1 MVDYIFSSYLFNCP
15 GFVYKPTRRL
25 DERRTK
31 SKIKNK
37 MSLLKVKN
45 LNISY
50 PTRKETIV
58 ASKDV
63 EFTLERGEILGIVGE
78 SGSGKSTIA
87 NAIINLIDP
96 PGEITGG
103 SIKIDKIELRD
114 NEEVIQKIR
123 GKKIGFVFQDPQ
135 TSLNP
140 LFKIKDQLI
149 ETIQTHL
156 DLDYQEAL
164 NRSIQ
169 LLEEVGIDNAEK
181 RIEDYPHQFSGGM
194 RQRVV
199 IALAI
204 SCEPDL
210 IIADEPTTALDVSI
224 QYQILEL
231 LKDLTQKRN
240 LGVII
245 ITHDMGVIAETTN
258 KVIVM
263 RYGVIVEQGDTKELL
278 TNPKSTEARS
288 LVISVPPTNKKID
301 RFKLISPD
309 GKEITSD
316 SKNLT
321 KKIIKTWGV
330 RENTNQ
336 KLLELKDVTKIFDDN
351 SMASKFSFGP
361 KKQIVDKV
369 VKAVDTVSFELFE
382 GETLGLVGESG
393 SGKSTIA
400 KIITGLVRPTS
411 GEIFYNNI
419 SLYNSKRKYQ
429 IDKSRGQIQM
439 IFQDPYSSLNPRFKV
454 RDIISEPIKLFQKN
468 INRNELIQNTHDLID
483 IVGMTRQSLDRY
495 PHEFSGGQRQRISIA
510 RALATRPRLL
520 VCDEPTSALD
530 VSIQAQILNL
540 LKDIQDELHL
550 TMLFISHDLPVIR
563 QMCNRIVVLKNGGV
577 CETKE
582 TEDLFNNPEHP
593 YTQELIRL
601 MPKIESIV

>member
-1 MVDYIFSSYLFNCP
+1 
-15 GFVYKPTRRL
+15 
-25 DERRTK
+25 
-31 SKIKNK
+31 
-37 MSLLKVKN
+37 MSFLEVKN

-96 PGEITGG
+96 PGEITSG
-103 SIKIDKIELRD
+103 SIKIDNYELRD
-114 NEEVIQKIR
+114 NEELIQKIR

-156 DLDYQEAL
+156 NLNYPDAL
-164 NRSIQ
+164 KKSIQ
-169 LLEEVGIDNAEK
+169 LLEEVGIENAEK

-224 QYQILEL
+224 QHQILEL
-231 LKDLTQKRN
+231 LKDLTKKRN

-245 ITHDMGVIAETTN
+245 ITHDMGVIAETTD

-263 RYGVIVEQGDTKELL
+263 RHGLIVEQGDTKELL
-278 TNPKSTEARS
+278 TNPKSNEARS

-330 RENTNQ
+330 REKN
-336 KLLELKDVTKIFDDN
+336 KDKKVLQLASVTKIFDDKSLIN
-351 SMASKFSFGP
+351 NFSFGS
-361 KKQIVDKV
+361 KNESTIKLE
-369 VKAVDTVSFELFE
+369 KAGDNVSFELFE

-400 KIITGLVRPTS
+400 KIITGLVRPS
-411 GEIFYNNI
+411 NGEIFYNDI
-419 SLYNSKRKYQ
+419 SLYNLKRKYQ

-439 IFQDPYSSLNPRFKV
+439 IFQDPYSSFNPRFKV

-468 INRNELIQNTHDLID
+468 INKNELTQNLYDLID
-483 IVGMTRQSLDRY
+483 IVGMSRQSLDRY

-510 RALATRPRLL
+510 RALATRPSLL
-520 VCDEPTSALD
+520 ICDEPTSALD
-530 VSIQAQILNL
+530 VSIQAQVLNL

-563 QMCNRIVVLKNGGV
+563 QMCNRIVVLKNGSI

-582 TEDLFNNPEHP
+582 SEELFNNPEHQ
-593 YTQELIRL
+593 YTKELIRL
-601 MPKIESIV
+601 MPKIESII

>member
-1 MVDYIFSSYLFNCP
+1 MN
-15 GFVYKPTRRL
+15 
-25 DERRTK
+25 
-31 SKIKNK
+31 
-37 MSLLKVKN
+37 LLEIKN

-50 PTRKETIV
+50 KTRKETII
-58 ASKDV
+58 ASSNV
-63 EFTLERGEILGIVGE
+63 SFTLERGEILGIVGE
-78 SGSGKSTIA
+78 SGSGKSTVA

-96 PGEITGG
+96 PGQITGG
-103 SIKIDKIELRD
+103 TIKIDNNELQN
-114 NEEVIQKIR
+114 NEEIIQKIR

-156 DLDYQEAL
+156 NLSHDEAL
-164 NRSIQ
+164 KRAVN
-169 LLEEVGIDNAEK
+169 LLEEVGIENATK

-231 LKDLTQKRN
+231 LKELTKKRN

-263 RYGVIVEQGDTKELL
+263 RHGLIVEQGNTKDLL
-278 TNPKSTEARS
+278 TNPKSSEARS
-288 LVISVPPTNKKID
+288 LVISVPPTNKKIK

-309 GKEITSD
+309 GSEITS
-316 SKNLT
+316 SSANLT
-321 KKIIKTWGV
+321 KNIIKTWGV
-330 RENTNQ
+330 RKNTNQ
-336 KLLELKDVTKIFDDN
+336 KLLELKEITKIFDDQ
-351 SMASKFSFGP
+351 SISYR
-361 KKQIVDKV
+361 KKIDQNA
-369 VKAVDTVSFELFE
+369 VKAVNNVSFKLFE

-400 KIITGLVRPTS
+400 KIITGLVRPS
-411 GEIFYNNI
+411 FGELEYNGL
-419 SLYNSKRKYQ
+419 SLYNLRRKYQ

-454 RDIISEPIKLFQKN
+454 RDIIAEPIKFFQKSITRNDLEQN
-468 INRNELIQNTHDLID
+468 INDLID
-483 IVGMTRQSLDRY
+483 IVGMTRTSLDRY

-520 VCDEPTSALD
+520 ICDEPTSALD

-563 QMCNRIVVLKNGGV
+563 QMCNRIIVLKNGIV
-577 CETKE
+577 CESNDTETLFNDPLHEYTKE
-582 TEDLFNNPEHP
+582 
-593 YTQELIRL
+593 LIKL
-601 MPKIESIV
+601 MPKIESII

>member
-1 MVDYIFSSYLFNCP
+1 
-15 GFVYKPTRRL
+15 
-25 DERRTK
+25 
-31 SKIKNK
+31 
-37 MSLLKVKN
+37 MSFLEVKN
-45 LNISY
+45 LDISY

-58 ASKDV
+58 ASKNV

-96 PGEITGG
+96 PGEITNG
-103 SIKIDKIELRD
+103 SIKIDNNELRD
-114 NEEVIQKIR
+114 NEELIQKIR

-140 LFKIKDQLI
+140 LFKIKEQLI

-156 DLDYQEAL
+156 NLGYQDAL
-164 NRSIQ
+164 KKSIQ
-169 LLEEVGIDNAEK
+169 LLKEVGIDNAEK

-231 LKDLTQKRN
+231 LKDLTKKRN

-263 RYGVIVEQGDTKELL
+263 RDGLIVEQGDTKELL
-278 TNPKSTEARS
+278 TNPKSNEARS

-321 KKIIKTWGV
+321 KNIIKTWGI
-330 RENTNQ
+330 RENKNQ
-336 KLLELKDVTKIFDDN
+336 KLLKLTDVTKIFDDRSLAIN
-351 SMASKFSFGP
+351 ISFGS
-361 KKQIVDKV
+361 KNESTDKV
-369 VKAVDTVSFELFE
+369 VKAVDNVSFELFE

-400 KIITGLVRPTS
+400 KIITGLVRPTN
-411 GEIFYNNI
+411 GEIFYNNV
-419 SLYNSKRKYQ
+419 SLYNSNRKYQ

-454 RDIISEPIKLFQKN
+454 RDIISEPIKFFQKN
-468 INRNELIQNTHDLID
+468 ISHNELTQNVYDLID

-520 VCDEPTSALD
+520 ICDEPTSALD

-540 LKDIQDELHL
+540 LKDIQDELHM
-550 TMLFISHDLPVIR
+550 TILFISHDLPVIR
-563 QMCNRIVVLKNGGV
+563 QMCNRIVVLKNGSV

-582 TEDLFNNPEHP
+582 TEELFNNPEHP

-601 MPKIESIV
+601 MPKIESII

>member
-1 MVDYIFSSYLFNCP
+1 
-15 GFVYKPTRRL
+15 
-25 DERRTK
+25 
-31 SKIKNK
+31 
-37 MSLLKVKN
+37 MSFLEVKN
-45 LNISY
+45 LDISY

-58 ASKDV
+58 ASKNV

-103 SIKIDKIELRD
+103 SIKIDNNELRD
-114 NEEVIQKIR
+114 NEELIQKIR

-156 DLDYQEAL
+156 NLGYQDAL
-164 NRSIQ
+164 KKSIQ
-169 LLEEVGIDNAEK
+169 LLKEVGIDNAEK

-231 LKDLTQKRN
+231 LKDLTKKRN

-263 RYGVIVEQGDTKELL
+263 RDGLIVEQGDTKELL
-278 TNPKSTEARS
+278 TNPKSNEARS

-321 KKIIKTWGV
+321 KKIIKTWGI
-330 RENTNQ
+330 RENKNQ
-336 KLLELKDVTKIFDDN
+336 KLLKLTDVTKIFDDRSFAIN
-351 SMASKFSFGP
+351 ISFGL
-361 KKQIVDKV
+361 KNESTDKV
-369 VKAVDTVSFELFE
+369 VKAVDNVSFELFE

-400 KIITGLVRPTS
+400 KIITGLVRPTN

-419 SLYNSKRKYQ
+419 SLYNSNRKYQ

-454 RDIISEPIKLFQKN
+454 RDIISEPIKFFQKN
-468 INRNELIQNTHDLID
+468 ISHNELTQNVYDLID

-520 VCDEPTSALD
+520 ICDEPTSALD

-550 TMLFISHDLPVIR
+550 TILFISHDLPVIR
-563 QMCNRIVVLKNGGV
+563 QMCNRIVVLKNGSV

-582 TEDLFNNPEHP
+582 TEELFNNPEHP

-601 MPKIESIV
+601 MPKIESII

>member
-1 MVDYIFSSYLFNCP
+1 
-15 GFVYKPTRRL
+15 
-25 DERRTK
+25 
-31 SKIKNK
+31 
-37 MSLLKVKN
+37 MSFLEVKN
-45 LNISY
+45 LDISY

-58 ASKDV
+58 ASKNV

-96 PGEITGG
+96 PGEITNG
-103 SIKIDKIELRD
+103 SIKIDNNELRD
-114 NEEVIQKIR
+114 NEELIQKIR

-140 LFKIKDQLI
+140 LFKIKEQLI

-156 DLDYQEAL
+156 NLGYQDAL
-164 NRSIQ
+164 KKSIQ
-169 LLEEVGIDNAEK
+169 LLKEVGIDNAEK

-231 LKDLTQKRN
+231 LKDLTKKRN

-263 RYGVIVEQGDTKELL
+263 RDGFIVEQGDTKELL
-278 TNPKSTEARS
+278 TNPKSNEARS

-321 KKIIKTWGV
+321 KNIIKTWGI
-330 RENTNQ
+330 RENKHQ
-336 KLLELKDVTKIFDDN
+336 KLLKLTDVTKIFDDRSLAIN
-351 SMASKFSFGP
+351 ISFGS
-361 KKQIVDKV
+361 KNESTDKV
-369 VKAVDTVSFELFE
+369 VKAVDNVSFELFE

-400 KIITGLVRPTS
+400 KIITGLVRPTN

-419 SLYNSKRKYQ
+419 SLYNSNRKYQ

-454 RDIISEPIKLFQKN
+454 RDIISEPIKFFQKN
-468 INRNELIQNTHDLID
+468 ISHNELTKNVYDLID

-520 VCDEPTSALD
+520 ICDEPTSALD

-563 QMCNRIVVLKNGGV
+563 QMCNRIVVLKNGSV

-582 TEDLFNNPEHP
+582 TEELFNNPEHP
-593 YTQELIRL
+593 YTEELIRL
-601 MPKIESIV
+601 MPKIESII

>member
-1 MVDYIFSSYLFNCP
+1 
-15 GFVYKPTRRL
+15 
-25 DERRTK
+25 
-31 SKIKNK
+31 
-37 MSLLKVKN
+37 MSFLEVKN

-96 PGEITGG
+96 PGEITSG
-103 SIKIDKIELRD
+103 SIKIDNYELRD
-114 NEEVIQKIR
+114 NEELIQKIR

-140 LFKIKDQLI
+140 LFRIKDQLI

-156 DLDYQEAL
+156 NLNYQDAL
-164 NRSIQ
+164 KKSIQ

-224 QYQILEL
+224 QHQILEL
-231 LKDLTQKRN
+231 LKDLTKKRN

-245 ITHDMGVIAETTN
+245 ITHDMGVIAETTD

-263 RYGVIVEQGDTKELL
+263 RHGLIVEQGDTKELL
-278 TNPKSTEARS
+278 TNPKSNEARS

-301 RFKLISPD
+301 RFRLISPD

-330 RENTNQ
+330 REKN
-336 KLLELKDVTKIFDDN
+336 KDKKVLQLAGVTKIFDDKSLISN
-351 SMASKFSFGP
+351 FSFGS
-361 KKQIVDKV
+361 KNESTNKV
-369 VKAVDTVSFELFE
+369 EKAVDNVSFELFE

-400 KIITGLVRPTS
+400 KIITGLVGPS
-411 GEIFYNNI
+411 NGEIFYNDI
-419 SLYNSKRKYQ
+419 SLYNLKRKYQ

-468 INRNELIQNTHDLID
+468 INKNELTQNLYDLID
-483 IVGMTRQSLDRY
+483 IVGMSRQSLDRY

-510 RALATRPRLL
+510 RALATRPSLL
-520 VCDEPTSALD
+520 ICDEPTSALD
-530 VSIQAQILNL
+530 VSIQAQVLNL

-563 QMCNRIVVLKNGGV
+563 QMCNRIVVLKNGSV

-582 TEDLFNNPEHP
+582 TEELFNNPEHP
-593 YTQELIRL
+593 YTKELIRL
-601 MPKIESIV
+601 MPKIESII

>member
-1 MVDYIFSSYLFNCP
+1 
-15 GFVYKPTRRL
+15 
-25 DERRTK
+25 
-31 SKIKNK
+31 
-37 MSLLKVKN
+37 MSFLEVKN

-96 PGEITGG
+96 PGEITSG
-103 SIKIDKIELRD
+103 SIKIDNYELRD
-114 NEEVIQKIR
+114 NEELIQKIR

-156 DLDYQEAL
+156 NLNYQDAL
-164 NRSIQ
+164 KKSIQ

-224 QYQILEL
+224 QHQILEL
-231 LKDLTQKRN
+231 LKDLTKKRN

-245 ITHDMGVIAETTN
+245 ITHDMGVIAETTD

-263 RYGVIVEQGDTKELL
+263 RHGLIVEQGDTKELL
-278 TNPKSTEARS
+278 TNPKSNEARS

-301 RFKLISPD
+301 RFRLISPD

-330 RENTNQ
+330 REKN
-336 KLLELKDVTKIFDDN
+336 KDKKVLQLAGVTKIFDDKSLIN
-351 SMASKFSFGP
+351 NFSFGS
-361 KKQIVDKV
+361 KNESTNKV
-369 VKAVDTVSFELFE
+369 EKAVDNVSFELFE

-400 KIITGLVRPTS
+400 KIITGLVRPS
-411 GEIFYNNI
+411 NGEIFYNDI

-468 INRNELIQNTHDLID
+468 INKNELTQNLYDLID
-483 IVGMTRQSLDRY
+483 IVGMSRQSLDRY

-510 RALATRPRLL
+510 RALATRPSLL
-520 VCDEPTSALD
+520 ICDEPTSALD
-530 VSIQAQILNL
+530 VSIQAQVLNL

-563 QMCNRIVVLKNGGV
+563 QMCNRIVVLKNGSI

-582 TEDLFNNPEHP
+582 SEELFNNPDHQ
-593 YTQELIRL
+593 YTKELIRL
-601 MPKIESIV
+601 MPKIESII

>member
-1 MVDYIFSSYLFNCP
+1 
-15 GFVYKPTRRL
+15 
-25 DERRTK
+25 
-31 SKIKNK
+31 
-37 MSLLKVKN
+37 MSFLEVKN
-45 LNISY
+45 LDISY

-58 ASKDV
+58 ASKNV

-96 PGEITGG
+96 PGEITNG
-103 SIKIDKIELRD
+103 SIKIDNNELRD
-114 NEEVIQKIR
+114 NEELIQKIR

-156 DLDYQEAL
+156 NLGYQDAL
-164 NRSIQ
+164 KKSIQ
-169 LLEEVGIDNAEK
+169 LLKEVGIDNAEK

-231 LKDLTQKRN
+231 LKDLTKKRN

-263 RYGVIVEQGDTKELL
+263 RDGLIVEQGDTKELL
-278 TNPKSTEARS
+278 TNPKSNEARS

-321 KKIIKTWGV
+321 KNIIKTWGI
-330 RENTNQ
+330 RENKNQ
-336 KLLELKDVTKIFDDN
+336 KLLKLSDVTKIFDDRSLAIN
-351 SMASKFSFGP
+351 ISFGS
-361 KKQIVDKV
+361 KNESTDKV
-369 VKAVDTVSFELFE
+369 VKAVDNVSFELFE

-400 KIITGLVRPTS
+400 KIITGLVRPTN
-411 GEIFYNNI
+411 GEIFYNNV
-419 SLYNSKRKYQ
+419 SLYNSNRKYQ

-454 RDIISEPIKLFQKN
+454 RDIISEPIKFFQKN
-468 INRNELIQNTHDLID
+468 ISRNELAQNVYDLID

-520 VCDEPTSALD
+520 ICDEPTSALD

-540 LKDIQDELHL
+540 LKDIQDELHM
-550 TMLFISHDLPVIR
+550 TILFISHDLPVIR
-563 QMCNRIVVLKNGGV
+563 QMCNRIVVLKNGIV

-582 TEDLFNNPEHP
+582 TEELFNNPEHP

-601 MPKIESIV
+601 MPKIESII